1 MSLFTPFIWILILL
15 PIIILAFIKS
25 KSVNIKYLA
34 YFILY
39 FLADSY
45 LLILGKQYI
54 NLEFI
59 GLKFAWASK
68 LISLSIALIF
78 IFSVSKSERKAIGFT
93 TKTNSKKQIRYGLLV
108 FLGFTIFDIIFKLIL
123 FPKGGAFDAET
134 FIFQATIPGLS
145 EEILFRGILL
155 WMLEKAFPSRWNFK
169 GIKFGWGFI
178 IITILFAV
186 IHGVVLTDTYQLRT
200 DIITIVYLAIISS
213 LSVGILRKFSGNLI
227 YPVLGHNLINTI
239 NAIIRIL

>member
-25 KSVNIKYLA
+25 KNRNIKYLA

-78 IFSVSKSERKAIGFT
+78 IFSVSKSERKLLDLQQ
-93 TKTNSKKQIRYGLLV
+93 KQIAKNKSGMV
-108 FLGFTIFDIIFKLIL
+108 F
-123 FPKGGAFDAET
+123 
-134 FIFQATIPGLS
+134 
-145 EEILFRGILL
+145 
-155 WMLEKAFPSRWNFK
+155 
-169 GIKFGWGFI
+169 
-178 IITILFAV
+178 
-186 IHGVVLTDTYQLRT
+186 
-200 DIITIVYLAIISS
+200 
-213 LSVGILRKFSGNLI
+213 
-227 YPVLGHNLINTI
+227 
-239 NAIIRIL
+239 